1 MSHVPWHQEEAPRI
15 AWSCDNGLSWFPAVS
30 PLPFSLVVVV
40 VTAVRGG
47 GGAGQQAFL
56 VRGARIAARCGPEPD
71 PNAAFDTL

>member
-1 MSHVPWHQEEAPRI
+1 M
-15 AWSCDNGLSWFPAVS
+15 S